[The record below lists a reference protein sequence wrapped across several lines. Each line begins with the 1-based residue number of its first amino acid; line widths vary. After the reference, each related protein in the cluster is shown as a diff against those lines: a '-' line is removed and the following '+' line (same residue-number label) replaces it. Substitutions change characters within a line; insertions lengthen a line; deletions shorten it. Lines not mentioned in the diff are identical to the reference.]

1 MCCAQKRRVENL
13 FRTLLYHLQNALLIT
28 PRLQKFGLRIRR
40 ASLSQP
46 F

>member
-1 MCCAQKRRVENL
+1 VLKNEGWKIYFSA
-13 FRTLLYHLQNALLIT
+13 LLYHLQNALLIT
-28 PRLQKFGLRIRR
+28 PRLQKFRLRIRR